1 MLTAKDRKYFE
12 TLGGRSGAR
21 MQVLQYSVPVVLT
34 MTAVF
39 NVWMAS
45 RWGHLVGYSL
55 PALIRLCIAGT
66 DLSKSYPGILIR
78 AEDDLTLALLS
89 LGMAVVTLA
98 VAVQSQAILRRHLR
112 IVDSLKRC
120 GEL

>member
-12 TLGGRSGAR
+12 TIRGRSGAR
-21 MQVLQYSVPVVLT
+21 MQALQYSVPVVLT

-45 RWGHLVGYSL
+45 RWGHIVGYSL
-55 PALIRLCIAGT
+55 PALIRLCIAGI

-78 AEDDLTLALLS
+78 AEDRLEMALIEF
-89 LGMAVVTLA
+89 GMAVVTLV
-98 VAVQSQAILRRHLR
+98 VAVQYQAIRQRHLR
-112 IVDSLKRC
+112 IIDSLKRC